1 MTACLLALDS
11 STERLALAL
20 RSPQGLFTAHEE
32 GGQQSSARLV
42 PAVLQLLAQGGC
54 TLASLEAIAFAR
66 GPGAFTGLRTA
77 CAVAQ
82 GLALGAA
89 KPVLALDSLM
99 LVAEDARRQLPE
111 AHEIWVAMDAR
122 MGEVYAGAY
131 RWDGPEGWQVLQA
144 PALYELEALR
154 AAWQAAA
161 PAVVAGSAINAFGAR
176 LLTGTAVLVPDERDR
191 AGALL
196 QVAQQAWQRGEA
208 HDAAAAMPLY
218 LRDKVALTTAER
230 MAQRGQEAGR

>member
-32 GGQQSSARLV
+32 GGAQSSARLL
-42 PAVLQLLAQGGC
+42 PALLQLLAQGGC
-54 TLASLEAIAFAR
+54 TLEAVDAIAFAR

-82 GLALGAA
+82 GLAFGAG

-99 LVAEDARRQLPE
+99 LVAEDARRQLP
-111 AHEIWVAMDAR
+111 AAVDMWVAMDAR

-131 RWDGPEGWQVLQA
+131 HWADGEGWQVAQA
-144 PALYELEALR
+144 PALYELDALHAR
-154 AAWQAAA
+154 WQAAA
-161 PAVVAGSAINAFGAR
+161 PRVVAGSAIAAFGTR
-176 LLTGTAVLVPDERDR
+176 LLAGTAVLVPDERDR

-196 QVAQQAWQRGEA
+196 QLAEEAWRRGAAQ
-208 HDAAAAMPLY
+208 DAAAAMPLY
-218 LRDKVALTTAER
+218 LRDKVALTTEER
-230 MAQRGQEAGR
+230 MALRAAEGAR

>member
-1 MTACLLALDS
+1 V
-11 STERLALAL
+11 R
-20 RSPQGLFTAHEE
+20 
-32 GGQQSSARLV
+32 
-42 PAVLQLLAQGGC
+42 
-54 TLASLEAIAFAR
+54 
-66 GPGAFTGLRTA
+66 
-77 CAVAQ
+77 
-82 GLALGAA
+82 
-89 KPVLALDSLM
+89 
-99 LVAEDARRQLPE
+99 
-111 AHEIWVAMDAR
+111 
-122 MGEVYAGAY
+122 
-131 RWDGPEGWQVLQA
+131 QA

-208 HDAAAAMPLY
+208 QDAAAAMPLY